1 MAAMSSHRA
10 QRSGPAGV
18 RRTAARR
25 SVPRT
30 APRRYADGY
39 GHRAGPS
46 RARAGL
52 LPGSR
57 TKLTAFLAGAAVA
70 AAAVVLLATG
80 VLGRNSP
87 PGSGAAGAP
96 GSRPAGDGNG
106 GSQGA
111 GHGGKGGHGAGHGGG
126 HGGGSGLTPVSAAIG
141 LRPGAVSPNEAGIGA
156 AMAVLPKLSALQLAG
171 QRVIYSYPG
180 MTPPARLLWLIRHGE
195 AAGVIF
201 FTDNI
206 GTTSADLAHFRSVVA
221 ELQAAARAS
230 SNPVREPLLLMTDQ
244 EGGEVRRLPGR
255 PDDSEKQIGE
265 SSNPAGLAATA
276 GHGAAANLRSYGLN
290 VNLAPV
296 LDVFRAPGNFI
307 DEFGRSYSMNP
318 RVAAAAGSAFIKAQQ
333 AGGVAATAK
342 HFPGLGAATRSQNT
356 DERPVTLNLTLSQI
370 RSIDELPYQSAI
382 PAGVKLVMVSWATYP
397 AIDRTYPAGLSA
409 KVVQGELRERLG
421 FAGVTITDALEANG
435 LVHFGSTANRAT
447 LAAKAGMDLLLCA
460 AEQWEQGDDATHAL
474 DAYYTGASASA
485 KAAFK
490 AAAER
495 VIALRATLAR

>member
-1 MAAMSSHRA
+1 M
-10 QRSGPAGV
+10 
-18 RRTAARR
+18 
-25 SVPRT
+25 
-30 APRRYADGY
+30 
-39 GHRAGPS
+39 
-46 RARAGL
+46 
-52 LPGSR
+52 PG

-70 AAAVVLLATG
+70 TAAVVVIAVG
-80 VLGRNSP
+80 ALGRHTP
-87 PGSGAAGAP
+87 PGGGPGAAS
-96 GSRPAGDGNG
+96 GSRPAGDGKGNG
-106 GSQGA
+106 HGTSQG
-111 GHGGKGGHGAGHGGG
+111 GGHGG
-126 HGGGSGLTPVSAAIG
+126 HGGGSGLAPVSAGIG
-141 LRPGAVSPNEAGIGA
+141 LRPGAVSPSAAGIAA
-156 AMAVLPKLSALQLAG
+156 AMAVLPKLTTLQLAG

-180 MTPPARLLWLIRHGE
+180 MTPPAGLLRLIRHGE

-221 ELQAAARAS
+221 ELQAAAKAS
-230 SNPVREPLLLMTDQ
+230 TNPVHEPLLLMTDQ

-307 DEFGRSYSMNP
+307 DEFGRSYSSNP
-318 RVAAAAGSAFIKAQQ
+318 TVAAAAGSAFIKAQQ
-333 AGGVAATAK
+333 AAGVAATAK
-342 HFPGLGAATRSQNT
+342 HFPGLGAATRTQNT
-356 DERPVTLNLTLSQI
+356 DERPVTLNLTLKQI
-370 RSIDELPYQSAI
+370 QTIDELPYQSAI
-382 PAGVKLVMVSWATYP
+382 PVGVKLVMVSWATYP

-409 KVVQGELRERLG
+409 KVVQGELRQRLG

-435 LVHFGSTANRAT
+435 LKNFGSTANRAT

-460 AEQWEQGDDATHAL
+460 AEQGSQGNTAMHAL
-474 DAYYTGASASA
+474 NTYYLGASSSA
-485 KAAFK
+485 QAAFK

-495 VIALRATLAR
+495 VIALRATLAG